1 MSQLVVASNNPA
13 LSCPLRAH
21 VAHDLRNL
29 LATVGLHLDT
39 LQRLSGPSG
48 AKAANAANALLTRG
62 VALCNDALD
71 RTAGADSRARRRGV
85 DMIGIAREVA
95 DLLAPAAP
103 KDLSFDIRQ
112 SCSAS
117 VLADPNETFRILFNL
132 MSNAVAVANRKPA
145 SLTSVTLHVMASWAR
160 AASSLCV
167 SSKRPS
173 SSRSC
178 APFSGKSGRMERT
191 ALGTARQL
199 VPQPPS
205 TARATSTRGRY
216 LPLSGVRPCSWT
228 GSRDGF
234 DPLPGVVILELRGT
248 QVAERG
254 VQPAGVVSMKRGRSA
269 VTSSNVS

>member
-1 MSQLVVASNNPA
+1 
-13 LSCPLRAH
+13 
-21 VAHDLRNL
+21 
-29 LATVGLHLDT
+29 
-39 LQRLSGPSG
+39 
-48 AKAANAANALLTRG
+48 
-62 VALCNDALD
+62 
-71 RTAGADSRARRRGV
+71 
-85 DMIGIAREVA
+85 MIGIAREVA

-103 KDLSFDIRQ
+103 KDFSFDISQ

-228 GSRDGF
+228 GSRGGF
-234 DPLPGVVILELRGT
+234 DPLPGVVILELRGA

-254 VQPAGVVSMKRGRSA
+254 VQPAGVVDLVNEAGKIRGDVLECFVVHKVDGFDLQRLDEA
-269 VTSSNVS
+269 FGLGVVVGGFHVGTSSRRTHALRA